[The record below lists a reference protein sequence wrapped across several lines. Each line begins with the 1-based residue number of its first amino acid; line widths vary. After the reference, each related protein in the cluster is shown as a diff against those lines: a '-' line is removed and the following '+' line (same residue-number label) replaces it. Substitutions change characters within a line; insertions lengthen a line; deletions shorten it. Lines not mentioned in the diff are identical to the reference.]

1 MCSPWTFARCD
12 SLCLE
17 SALFPEQR
25 ILHPRSLILKGL
37 NRTQV
42 IWGKKSTKNW
52 ANKTPAIL
60 RLKSLGVAPHQKS
73 CWGVLWYEWIHPQA
87 PSLQWAPAFSTQ
99 RNGCGIKAERGRGR
113 IFLST
118 GQKKVLAA
126 RRGHISKG
134 QPGQKSVCSLSWGL
148 MIVQATCYWKCNAKL
163 HI

>member
-17 SALFPEQR
+17 SALSPEQR

-42 IWGKKSTKNW
+42 IWGKNQQKTGPTKLLPSSGSSPLVW
-52 ANKTPAIL
+52 HHTKKAVEVYFGM
-60 RLKSLGVAPHQKS
+60 SGSSSV
-73 CWGVLWYEWIHPQA
+73 HPQA

-148 MIVQATCYWKCNAKL
+148 MIV
-163 HI
+163 

>member
-17 SALFPEQR
+17 SALSPEQR

-60 RLKSLGVAPHQKS
+60 RLKSLGVAAHQKI
-73 CWGVLWYEWIHPQA
+73 CWGVLWYEWILLCPPPSTFSAVGSCFFNTEKWLWDKGWERKRKDLPQHRTEKGA
-87 PSLQWAPAFSTQ
+87 GS
-99 RNGCGIKAERGRGR
+99 KERPYQQG
-113 IFLST
+113 
-118 GQKKVLAA
+118 AA
-126 RRGHISKG
+126 WPEKCLLPELRLND
-134 QPGQKSVCSLSWGL
+134 CSGNLL
-148 MIVQATCYWKCNAKL
+148 LEM
-163 HI
+163 